1 MRRLKAMFRELT
13 GAAGHV
19 ARENE
24 LLVELQRAGAGLP
37 QGGLRG

>member
-1 MRRLKAMFRELT
+1 MFRELS

-24 LLVELQRAGAGLP
+24 LLVEWQRTGAGLP
-37 QGGLRG
+37 QGGLRQ